1 MPRINK
7 IKARQILD
15 SRGNPTVE
23 TAVIL
28 DNGLSAQAS
37 VPSGASRGKHEA
49 MELRDGDPDDYLGKS
64 VHRAVDNVNRQ
75 INRLLSGFDIEKQAQ
90 IDQKMIELDGT
101 GQKEKLGANAIL
113 SVSAACLKASAKAA
127 DQPYYQRISEL
138 YGHKSNSKEVIPL
151 FNVINGGLHGA
162 SQLTIQEFMVIP
174 SPTLP
179 FEKALA
185 MGAIVYQT
193 IRADLVSRKL
203 AVAVGDEGGFIPDS
217 ANNNEA
223 LLYLQKIIARAN
235 LTSNRDICLGLDF
248 ASSTYFKDGY
258 YAFSDETLLSSK
270 EYLEKIIS
278 LQKEFGLILLEDPLS
293 EDDWE
298 NWTELTAKIGDQLKI
313 VGDDLLVTN
322 GKRLSRAIETKACNS
337 ILIKINQ
344 IGTISETLEVMKQA
358 SENGFSRIV
367 SHRSGETN
375 DDLIA
380 DLAVGTDTEFVKFGA
395 PARGERIAKYNRLSE
410 IYRKL

>member
-1 MPRINK
+1 MPHIKK

-162 SQLTIQEFMVIP
+162 SQLT
-174 SPTLP
+174 
-179 FEKALA
+179 
-185 MGAIVYQT
+185 
-193 IRADLVSRKL
+193 
-203 AVAVGDEGGFIPDS
+203 VAVGDEGGFIPDS

-278 LQKEFGLILLEDPLS
+278 LQKEFGLILL
-293 EDDWE
+293 
-298 NWTELTAKIGDQLKI
+298 
-313 VGDDLLVTN
+313 
-322 GKRLSRAIETKACNS
+322 
-337 ILIKINQ
+337 
-344 IGTISETLEVMKQA
+344 
-358 SENGFSRIV
+358 
-367 SHRSGETN
+367 
-375 DDLIA
+375 
-380 DLAVGTDTEFVKFGA
+380 
-395 PARGERIAKYNRLSE
+395 
-410 IYRKL
+410 

>member
-1 MPRINK
+1 MPHIKK
-7 IKARQILD
+7 IEAGQILD

-28 DNGLSAQAS
+28 DNGLTARSS
-37 VPSGASRGKHEA
+37 VPSGASTGKHEA
-49 MELRDGDPDDYLGKS
+49 VELRDGNPHDYFGKS
-64 VHRAVDNVNRQ
+64 VHRAVENVNDK
-75 INRLLSGFDIEKQAQ
+75 INRLLAGFDIEKQAQ

-101 GQKEKLGANAIL
+101 AQKEKLGANAIL
-113 SVSAACLKASAKAA
+113 SVSTACLKASAKAA
-127 DQPYYQRISEL
+127 KQECYQRISEL
-138 YGHKSNSKEVIPL
+138 YGNKSYAKEVTPL
-151 FNVINGGLHGA
+151 LNVINGGLHGA

-174 SPTLP
+174 SPSLP

-185 MGAIVYQT
+185 MGISVYQT
-193 IRADLVSRKL
+193 IRSDLVSRKL
-203 AVAVGDEGGFIPDS
+203 AVAVGDEGGFIPDT
-217 ANNNEA
+217 ANNYEA
-223 LLYLQKIIARAN
+223 LLYLKDIIARAN
-235 LTSNRDICLGLDF
+235 LKYGREIYLGLDF

-258 YAFSDETLLSSK
+258 YAFSGKTLLSDK
-270 EYLEKIIS
+270 EYLEEVIS
-278 LQKEFGLILLEDPLS
+278 LQQKFGLILLEDPLS

-298 NWTELTAKIGDQLKI
+298 NWSELTAKIGDQVKI

-322 GKRLSRAIETKACNS
+322 IKRLERANQMNACNS

-358 SENGFSRIV
+358 SVNGFTRIV

-380 DLAVGTDTEFVKFGA
+380 DLAVGTQAEFVKFGA

>member
-1 MPRINK
+1 MPHIKK

-23 TAVIL
+23 TTVIL

-49 MELRDGDPDDYLGKS
+49 VELRDGDMDDYLGKS
-64 VHRAVDNVNRQ
+64 VHQAVENVNDK
-75 INRLLSGFDIEKQAQ
+75 INRLLNGLDIEKQSQ

-101 GQKEKLGANAIL
+101 AQKEKLGANAIL
-113 SVSAACLKASAKAA
+113 SVSAACLKASAKATN
-127 DQPYYQRISEL
+127 QQYYQRISDL
-138 YGHKSNSKEVIPL
+138 YGSKGNAKEVTPL

-174 SPTLP
+174 AQTLS
-179 FEKALA
+179 FEKALG
-185 MGAIVYQT
+185 MGISVYQA

-217 ANNNEA
+217 ANNNEV
-223 LLYLQKIIARAN
+223 LLYLQEIIAGAN
-235 LTSNRDICLGLDF
+235 LTYNRDIYLGLDF

-258 YAFSDETLLSSK
+258 YAFSGQTLLSDK
-270 EYLEKIIS
+270 EYLTEIIA
-278 LQKEFGLILLEDPLS
+278 LQRKFALILLEDPLS

-298 NWTELTAKIGDQLKI
+298 NWTELTAKIGGKAKI

-322 GKRLSRAIETKACNS
+322 GKRLSRAIEMKACNS

-344 IGTISETLEVMKQA
+344 IGTISETLEVMKLA
-358 SENGFSRIV
+358 SDHSFSRIV

-380 DLAVGTDTEFVKFGA
+380 DLAVGTQAEFVNFGA

>member
-1 MPRINK
+1 MPRIKK

-28 DNGLSAQAS
+28 DNGLNVQAS

-49 MELRDGDPDDYLGKS
+49 VELRDGDPDDYFGKT

-101 GQKEKLGANAIL
+101 RQKEKLGANAIL

-127 DQPYYQRISEL
+127 NQPYYQRISEL
-138 YGHKSNSKEVIPL
+138 YGSKSISKEVTPL

-174 SPTLP
+174 SPTLS

-185 MGAIVYQT
+185 MGVAVYQT

-203 AVAVGDEGGFIPDS
+203 PVAVGDEGGFIPDT
-217 ANNNEA
+217 ANNNGV
-223 LLYLQKIIARAN
+223 LLYLQEIIARAN
-235 LTSNRDICLGLDF
+235 LTSNRDIYLGLDF

-258 YAFSDETLLSSK
+258 YAFSDETLLSAK
-270 EYLEKIIS
+270 EYLEEIIS
-278 LQKEFGLILLEDPLS
+278 LQQKFGLILLEDPLS

-322 GKRLSRAIETKACNS
+322 GKRLSHAIETKACNS

-358 SENGFSRIV
+358 FENGFTRIV

-380 DLAVGTDTEFVKFGA
+380 DLAVGTQAEFVKFGA